1 MASGLLQICHK
12 SEKWQWRHNFPKW
25 HHCQSFLTGFCF
37 SCQVLLLVQVSCT
50 YHLWFCSYDNFFI
63 RDWPEI
69 RKSVIP
75 PYGFCPISGDWDQL
89 GIANLARMSL
99 LKCYWMLQNA
109 RVTAFTLSELLR
121 KNQQRLKLP
130 LASAPNQI
138 RVNNV
143 IKFRNCSK
151 KWTPL

>member
-1 MASGLLQICHK
+1 MTSLSKFFDGILFLLPSFVTGPSFMYISSLVLQL
-12 SEKWQWRHNFPKW
+12 WQFFYKR
-25 HHCQSFLTGFCF
+25 LT
-37 SCQVLLLVQVSCT
+37 
-50 YHLWFCSYDNFFI
+50 
-63 RDWPEI
+63 EI

-130 LASAPNQI
+130 PASAPNQI